1 MSESGSLPVATAY
14 DERGIALAASTAAP
28 VAAPV
33 AAEASPPP
41 PPPPRM
47 KSICGLAGA
56 RVAVCTA
63 SISP

>member
-41 PPPPRM
+41 PRM
-47 KSICGLAGA
+47 KSICGLAEA

>member
-41 PPPPRM
+41 PPPRM